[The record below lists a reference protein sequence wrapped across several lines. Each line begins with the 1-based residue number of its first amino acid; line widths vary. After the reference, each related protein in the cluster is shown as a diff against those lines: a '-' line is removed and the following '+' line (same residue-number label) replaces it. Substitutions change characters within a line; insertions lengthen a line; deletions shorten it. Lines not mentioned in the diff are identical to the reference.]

1 MIQSKMESVYSSLN
15 SPKVAASEHAGG
27 FSYEKIFWIKKI
39 MDKYERMFYTANNL

>member
-27 FSYEKIFWIKKI
+27 FFVESNSANSGKNMCLIFQC
-39 MDKYERMFYTANNL
+39 